1 MEKLDESIDEDDDEY
16 PMEKNDESVGDGE
29 KGSFR
34 WWKSTAL
41 EMRRREASG
50 GGDPHGGHVMKRDD
64 CSEHTT
70 WLVVEAA
77 VKLILN
83 RSW

>member
-50 GGDPHGGHVMKRDD
+50 GGDPHGGHVTKRDD

-83 RSW
+83 RNW

>member
-1 MEKLDESIDEDDDEY
+1 MK
-16 PMEKNDESVGDGE
+16 
-29 KGSFR
+29 
-34 WWKSTAL
+34 AL

-64 CSEHTT
+64 CIEHTT

-83 RSW
+83 RNW